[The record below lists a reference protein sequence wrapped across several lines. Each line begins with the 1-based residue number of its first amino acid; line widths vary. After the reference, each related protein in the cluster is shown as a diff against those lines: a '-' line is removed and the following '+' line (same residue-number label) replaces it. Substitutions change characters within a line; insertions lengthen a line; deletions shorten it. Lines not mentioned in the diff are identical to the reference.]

1 MDQVVLS
8 AFRRGLLTPSHAEVR
23 EGGVYLKEEGRRRL
37 ITLVEERLR
46 EEMTH
51 PLGFRK
57 PLMELIEVQAQRL
70 KAAFLGRGEYTP
82 FYLWR

>member
-1 MDQVVLS
+1 MANLDPEHVEARL
-8 AFRRGLLTPSHAEVR
+8 GYI
-23 EGGVYLKEEGRRRL
+23 YLKEEGRRRL

-70 KAAFLGRGEYTP
+70 KAALLGREEYTP